1 MGSKLKESRPGGH
14 PSWFKILKAMKME
27 GNSDNLRHCIEF
39 VLSAGHTA
47 DLKCSRSKEIIFCV
61 D

>member
-1 MGSKLKESRPGGH
+1 MDTPNG
-14 PSWFKILKAMKME
+14 WFNILKAMEME
-27 GNSDNLRHCIEF
+27 GYSDNLRHCIEF